1 MTRIKLQ
8 PDINQDEWSRYCDIW
23 ETSENI
29 ILDLSLFVSKTQIEH
44 LCRLALSTPK
54 RCLSLSTLSEMAE
67 RDCISEGLQLC
78 IFDTGDRACIE
89 AIALRENLS
98 NAVLVRCLQ
107 EPLTLKLQLKL
118 PFLELMHFPK
128 EWLEFGLYPDELFI
142 GQVDHYLSGD
152 EDGSEHYRNGA
163 FHWWLKR
170 NPTRQQLSNLI
181 QLTFLD
187 RDSLMAGDVRKYIT
201 GAKNIHENVP
211 QRALNSTTKK

>member
-78 IFDTGDRACIE
+78 IFDTGDRGCIE

-98 NAVLVRCLQ
+98 KAVLVRCLQ
-107 EPLTLKLQLKL
+107 EPLTHKLQLK
-118 PFLELMHFPK
+118 PAFLKLMHFPK

-142 GQVDHYLSGD
+142 GQVENYLSGD

-170 NPTRQQLSNLI
+170 KPTTEQLSNLVK
-181 QLTFLD
+181 LTFLD
-187 RDSLMAGDVRKYIT
+187 HDTLMSNNVRYYMRFSESYSSEIEQLINK
-201 GAKNIHENVP
+201 
-211 QRALNSTTKK
+211 